1 MSLFAIEQMNF
12 HYGNVP
18 VLRDISFTIDEG
30 EMFGIIGPNGSGKS
44 TLVRAISGH
53 FPASSGKVFLRNREI
68 SSFPHKELARQI
80 AVLEQEGTPP
90 IPFTVEQ
97 VVAMGRYPWLKPFS
111 DLSVRDYEIVESILK
126 NLNLWDKRNK
136 KVNTLSGGQRQ
147 LVSLA
152 RAMAQEPRILIL
164 DEPTTYL
171 DIGHQLLVME
181 HVRKWHHEQGITI
194 IMVLH
199 DLNIAGQYCD
209 RLLLIDQGEIIT
221 WGNTEDVLI
230 ESTLTKVYKADLI
243 KVQHPIS
250 GVPQFL
256 LSGK

>member
-1 MSLFAIEQMNF
+1 MSLFEIQDLNY
-12 HYGNVP
+12 HYGTFP
-18 VLRDISFTIDEG
+18 VLKKLSFNIEEG
-30 EMFGIIGPNGSGKS
+30 EMFGVIGPNGSGKS
-44 TLVRAISGH
+44 TLVRAISGINR
-53 FPASSGKVFLRNREI
+53 PTSGQIHLYNKSI
-68 SSFPHKELARQI
+68 SSFTHKELARKI

-90 IPFTVEQ
+90 LPFTVEQ
-97 VVAMGRYPWLKPFS
+97 IVSMGRYPWLKPFS
-111 DLSVRDYEIVESILK
+111 DLSSHDHGIVENVLK
-126 NLNLWDKRNK
+126 DLNLWDKRNLK
-136 KVNTLSGGQRQ
+136 ISTLSGGQRQ

-171 DIGHQLLVME
+171 DIGHQILVME
-181 HVRKWHHEQGITI
+181 HVRKWHDEERITV

-209 RLLLIDQGEIIT
+209 RLLLLDRGEIVT
-221 WGNTEDVLI
+221 WGNSRDVLK
-230 ESTLTKVYKADLI
+230 EKTLTKVYKADL
-243 KVQHPIS
+243 VRVEHPTL